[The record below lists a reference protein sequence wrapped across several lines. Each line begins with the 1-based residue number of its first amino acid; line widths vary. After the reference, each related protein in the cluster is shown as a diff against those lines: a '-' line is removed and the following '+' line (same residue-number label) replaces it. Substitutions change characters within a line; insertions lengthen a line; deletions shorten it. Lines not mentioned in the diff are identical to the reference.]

1 MNPKKKV
8 FLKIKFVLVF
18 NFFIWNIIDVQYC
31 VSFRWYLHGFP
42 GRACVKEPACQ
53 CRKQKRQGFNPWVRK
68 IPWRRKWQPSP
79 VFLPGESHGP
89 RSLACRWGHKESD
102 TIEWLNSNT
111 TFLDCCLVLWRG
123 LKSGMNY
130 VDIWWFHSFI
140 LFLKREK
147 QNWNYGRRF

>member
-1 MNPKKKV
+1 MLPLGNCIAE
-8 FLKIKFVLVF
+8 FSIKIMGSTRQWHDSFK
-18 NFFIWNIIDVQYC
+18 NIERKCCYSRILRLP
-31 VSFRWYLHGFP
+31 RWL
-42 GRACVKEPACQ
+42 CNKESSCQ
-53 CRKQKRQGFNPWVRK
+53 CKGGKFDPWVRK
-68 IPWRRKWQPSP
+68 IPWRRKWQPSQ